1 MGVKDIMNIR
11 NKRFKKIIAGALIAG
26 FALLEGQV
34 VASAAEIDSQSMI
47 SQTIESSVL
56 LNKSLEEFNQKNS
69 KVQKVLDLAY
79 KQQGK
84 PYKWGA
90 TGPDSF
96 DCSGFTTYVYK
107 NAASIT
113 LPRVSRDQATAGT
126 KVERNNLKEGDLVF
140 FGSGGNITHVGMYVG
155 SQKFINSP
163 QTGDVVKVSS
173 MDTGSYHSK
182 RFITARRIIQE

>member
-1 MGVKDIMNIR
+1 
-11 NKRFKKIIAGALIAG
+11 L
-26 FALLEGQV
+26 
-34 VASAAEIDSQSMI
+34 
-47 SQTIESSVL
+47 
-56 LNKSLEEFNQKNS
+56 
-69 KVQKVLDLAY
+69 KVIDLAY
-79 KQQGK
+79 KQKGK

-113 LPRVSRDQATAGT
+113 LPRVSRDQAKAGT

-140 FGSGGNITHVGMYVG
+140 FGSGGSITHVGMYVG
-155 SQKFINSP
+155 DQQFIHSP
-163 QTGDVVKVSS
+163 QSGDVVKVTK
-173 MDTGSYHSK
+173 MDTGSYSN